1 MAIFALQIWGGMF
14 YLLNKVFFSRSERSS
29 NEFKKK
35 NWRIRAWIVYLL
47 GLPAWVT
54 IFVLERNWIAAAIEA
69 GGAPAMIIGLS
80 IAIRGQGHELRW
92 LDTLAKIMIGIGLT
106 LSLYD
111 FGGITT
117 LNQVLELGIA
127 VGFLVGTYMLA
138 KEKAQGYFWFM
149 GMNIS
154 TAVLMGIQNYPFLMV
169 QQLISLGFVLDAYFV
184 QRARAISPLSQSTL

>member
-29 NEFKKK
+29 NKFKKK

-92 LDTLAKIMIGIGLT
+92 LDTLAKIMISIGLA